1 MFPRLLLIR
10 TFSSVQNLKCK
21 INFSE
26 LKFESKV
33 PQKPYI
39 PPQIDEIKEDN
50 NISIDENTIHLL
62 ERLSLV
68 DLDSK

>member
-1 MFPRLLLIR
+1 MIR
-10 TFSSVQNLKCK
+10 KFSTFKNLKSK

-26 LKFESKV
+26 LKFQSKV
-33 PQKPYI
+33 PQKPCVSL
-39 PPQIDEIKEDN
+39 QINEIKEEN
-50 NISIDENTIHLL
+50 KISIDDSTIHLL

>member
-1 MFPRLLLIR
+1 MLLRR
-10 TFSSVQNLKCK
+10 TFSTVKNLKCK

-33 PQKPYI
+33 PQKPV
-39 PPQIDEIKEDN
+39 PPQINEIKEDN
-50 NISIDENTIHLL
+50 KINIDEATIQLL

>member
-1 MFPRLLLIR
+1 MIR
-10 TFSSVQNLKCK
+10 NFSTLKTLKCK

-26 LKFESKV
+26 LKFKSKV
-33 PQKPYI
+33 PQKPYV
-39 PPQIDEIKEDN
+39 PSQINEIKEEN
-50 NISIDENTIHLL
+50 KISIDESTIHLL

>member
-1 MFPRLLLIR
+1 MFPRMIR
-10 TFSSVQNLKCK
+10 KFSSVKNLKCK

-33 PQKPYI
+33 PQKPYVN
-39 PPQIDEIKEDN
+39 PQINEIKEDSK
-50 NISIDENTIHLL
+50 ISIDESTIHLL

>member
-1 MFPRLLLIR
+1 MIR
-10 TFSSVQNLKCK
+10 KFSSVKNLKCK

-33 PQKPYI
+33 PQKPYV
-39 PPQIDEIKEDN
+39 PPQINEIKEDSK
-50 NISIDENTIHLL
+50 ISIDESTIHLL

>member
-1 MFPRLLLIR
+1 MFPRMIR
-10 TFSSVQNLKCK
+10 NFSTLQTLKCK

-26 LKFESKV
+26 LKFVSKV

-39 PPQIDEIKEDN
+39 HPQINEIKEEN
-50 NISIDENTIHLL
+50 KISIDESTIHLL